1 MTLNLFSSDAD
12 GWASGARRT
21 RQATTRLLSLAP
33 ERIPMYKKKPK
44 NPKIGGRHE
53 ASAMLGLSAY
63 SCCRLA
69 SQGKVPGAFKIG
81 TNYRFDLDRLRRF
94 IANGGDLARE

>member
-33 ERIPMYKKKPK
+33 ERIPMYTKKPK
-44 NPKIGGRHE
+44 NPKIGGRNE
-53 ASAMLGLSAY
+53 ASALLGLSPF
-63 SCCRLA
+63 SCVRLA
-69 SQGKVPGAFKIG
+69 QQGKIPGAFLVG
-81 TNYRFDLDRLRRF
+81 TNYRFDLDRLRTFVR
-94 IANGGDLARE
+94 NGGDLARQ